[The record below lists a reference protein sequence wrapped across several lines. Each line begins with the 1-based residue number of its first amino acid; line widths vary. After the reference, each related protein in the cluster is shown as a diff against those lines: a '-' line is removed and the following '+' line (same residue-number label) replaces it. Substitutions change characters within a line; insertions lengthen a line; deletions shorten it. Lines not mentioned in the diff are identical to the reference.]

1 MLFMDPK
8 LLCVCVCGG
17 GGADVKALGYTETRL
32 TQLDDKQ
39 SLKNINILC
48 PVSA

>member
-8 LLCVCVCGG
+8 LLCVCVWG